1 MSPYAYLPMLTHL
14 VCLHTLTYQSSI
26 FDMLVQCLEDAP
38 AGDLIA
44 VMMSPPFGDTFQ
56 TDAAAPTI
64 DGIELTDTIAA
75 LSRNASNIPIG
86 IDLLAGANL
95 DEGTE
100 FMNSESLTLFFSQV
114 ERRKAA
120 RDAAR
125 AVRCPA
131 ALCLAPPPAH
141 PPRAPHTRRA
151 RRPPRHCM

>member
-1 MSPYAYLPMLTHL
+1 
-14 VCLHTLTYQSSI
+14 
-26 FDMLVQCLEDAP
+26 MLVQCLEDAP

-100 FMNSESLTLFFSQV
+100 FMNSESLTLFFHRLS
-114 ERRKAA
+114 
-120 RDAAR
+120 
-125 AVRCPA
+125 AVRQPA
-131 ALCLAPPPAH
+131 MRRVQSAVPLRCAYPPPPAH